1 MSGTF
6 MAPIHPLS
14 LPSAHHKHYVA
25 KRDPH
30 SSSTPLLGATATAH
44 PTSLAHDLLAKH
56 SASKWFQK
64 QRHEYKANREIRQAK
79 REALKA
85 EQAVDVNVSSRRSS
99 EATLDGKMAAVFAG
113 L

>member
-6 MAPIHPLS
+6 MSPIHPLS
-14 LPSAHHKHYVA
+14 LPSAHHKHYTA

-30 SSSTPLLGATATAH
+30 SSSTPLFGATATAR

-56 SASKWFQK
+56 SASKWLQK
-64 QRHEYKANREIRQAK
+64 QRHEYKTNREIRQAK
-79 REALKA
+79 REALEA
-85 EQAVDVNVSSRRSS
+85 EQAVDVSMSSRRSR

-113 L
+113 